1 MPARRRAAAIRSKSR
16 SRKSKT
22 SKRKKPPARSKR
34 PVARKKT
41 AAKKKAGKQVRK
53 PSAPSLDAL
62 ARKIVHATQADP
74 ASINVADYYAEDVV
88 SQEPAGE
95 PIRGLAGMEAK
106 SRAWESIQD
115 SRAAKWNAQKTF
127 TGGKHICI
135 EWEADLQMSDGRRV
149 TFNEVAVHEVRGS
162 KIVAERYYY
171 DPASLAPPA
180 PSTRTSPAESS

>member
-1 MPARRRAAAIRSKSR
+1 MPARRRAAATRSKSR

-22 SKRKKPPARSKR
+22 SKRKKAPARKR
-34 PVARKKT
+34 PAPRKRTAATRKARKK
-41 AAKKKAGKQVRK
+41 VRK

-62 ARKIVHATQADP
+62 ARKIVRATQADP

-115 SRAAKWNAQKTF
+115 SRAAKWKAQKVF
-127 TGGKHICI
+127 TGGNRICI
-135 EWEADLQMSDGRRV
+135 EWEAELQMSDGRRV